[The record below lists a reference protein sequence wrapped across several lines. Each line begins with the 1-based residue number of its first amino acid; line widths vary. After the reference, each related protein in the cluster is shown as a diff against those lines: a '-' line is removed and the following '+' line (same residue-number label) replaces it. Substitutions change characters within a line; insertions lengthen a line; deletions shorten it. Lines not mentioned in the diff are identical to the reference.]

1 MAVFCV
7 HARDFCREPGNF
19 CRPGEEWKARY
30 RGGSVVGK
38 WGKQGA
44 GLFSDA
50 PEKYAARQKVVES
63 RRGGGD
69 KRNGG
74 VCLGNSGSVFRIRR
88 KRKGAGES
96 ECVFRRRL
104 RPGWLRSY
112 PAQRGRRGAFRSGQ
126 RAGGR
131 NRGARRGET
140 GKEGKSGRGA
150 DVGLRGMAAEGARY
164 GRARASGAGPVSA
177 GFPF

>member
-50 PEKYAARQKVVES
+50 PEKYVARQKVVES
-63 RRGGGD
+63 RRGMAGKRGGCF
-69 KRNGG
+69 
-74 VCLGNSGSVFRIRR
+74 VSG
-88 KRKGAGES
+88 E
-96 ECVFRRRL
+96 L
-104 RPGWLRSY
+104 P
-112 PAQRGRRGAFRSGQ
+112 FRSGEE
-126 RAGGR
+126 REDA
-131 NRGARRGET
+131 GARGEQ
-140 GKEGKSGRGA
+140 KGRG
-150 DVGLRGMAAEGARY
+150 LSRGG
-164 GRARASGAGPVSA
+164 GGG
-177 GFPF
+177 G